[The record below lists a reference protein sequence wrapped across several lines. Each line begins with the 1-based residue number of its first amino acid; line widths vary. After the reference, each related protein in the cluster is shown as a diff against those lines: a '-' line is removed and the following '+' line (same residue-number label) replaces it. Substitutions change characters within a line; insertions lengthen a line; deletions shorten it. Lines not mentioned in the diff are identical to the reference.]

1 MGANINNYME
11 NQPRGKAPLVCLF
24 DSGIGGL
31 NLLRACSVRMPYV
44 NFCYFADN
52 YNVPYGNLCEGEIRR
67 LVFSAFSQIAA
78 LCPDAA
84 AVACNTVTAECVREL
99 RHVFPFPVV
108 GVEPAV
114 KQAFEYGGKYLVL
127 ATEATCKS
135 AVFFKLLSKY
145 GKGAEV
151 HAMKS
156 LAGDIERNIFSLDKA
171 ALASRL
177 PQGNFSSVVLGC
189 THYIFIRDEIEKR
202 YRCPVFDGM
211 AGTADHLATILG
223 NSGHFSSERGK
234 IRFFGGDF
242 TKNKAVFERF

>member
-1 MGANINNYME
+1 ME

-84 AVACNTVTAECVREL
+84 AVACNTVTAECVHEL
-99 RHVFPFPVV
+99 RRVFPFPVV

-135 AVFFKLLSKY
+135 AAFFKLLSKY

-156 LAGDIERNIFSLDKA
+156 LGVRTTEVWAENG
-171 ALASRL
+171 L
-177 PQGNFSSVVLGC
+177 PATV
-189 THYIFIRDEIEKR
+189 YK
-202 YRCPVFDGM
+202 DGSG
-211 AGTADHLATILG
+211 AYTAICWNPTEQAMT
-223 NSGHFSSERGK
+223 
-234 IRFFGGDF
+234 F
-242 TKNKAVFERF
+242 TFRS